1 MATLAAEAQNKGTAW
16 HRQCFLETL
25 ASFEA
30 EKRYLLPFLLLLCA
44 LSLSLYGATS
54 DELSAQAHKNKLSES
69 RYWHLLLHAPKDES
83 EIDDPAFFLSSEGK
97 HNLSSE
103 LEATIRRL
111 NDDTNRSNESVFCR
125 FPARRAWLEQELN
138 TSFGK
143 GECFEYETLVAKMD
157 PQKVTLVFPSAHINS
172 PASMF
177 GHTFLRIDSSM
188 ESKLMSYA
196 INYAAHTDDTNGL
209 LFAYKGLFGGYYGF
223 YSMLPYYEKLK
234 EYRDSESRD
243 VWEYDLNLTHDEV
256 MAMVRHIWEL
266 QRMNSWYYFF
276 DENCSYHMLWLTEIA
291 RPGIRLRNHFFYY
304 VIPPETVRA
313 FEEEALVS
321 DKHFRPSK
329 RTKLLAYEK
338 ELSPQGIE
346 VTQQLAAGS
355 FDKKGPQ
362 LSDQEHRYAL
372 EAAAEL
378 AEYDYIQG
386 KISKEV
392 YTARYHALLSERAAL
407 GKGDMLSIPEKSNP
421 DTAHHAARVAIAKE
435 WDNDRSPLVIGW
447 RPAFHDLGE
456 DDTGH
461 LSGAQIEFLDMA
473 VGVEQEKVTLEKLTV
488 LSLASIAPV
497 SRFFK
502 PFSWRMR
509 SGWDRDYEEDR
520 LSFVTRVG
528 AGAAIGD
535 ERLYGYLLSE
545 PEVRLGFN
553 PDAGIGMTLGA
564 AVNWGNRM
572 KSVLEAGTVFYL
584 DSSDRRRISL
594 SQVWQ
599 INPSWAFSLSAQS
612 VWQGFSEE
620 RVRFGVNL
628 YF

>member
-1 MATLAAEAQNKGTAW
+1 M
-16 HRQCFLETL
+16 
-25 ASFEA
+25 
-30 EKRYLLPFLLLLCA
+30 PFLILLCV
-44 LSLSLYGATS
+44 LSLSLHATLS
-54 DELSAQAHKNKLSES
+54 DELIARAHSKKLSDY
-69 RYWHLLLHAPKDES
+69 RYWHLLMHAPKGES
-83 EIDDPAFFLSSEGK
+83 EIDDDAFFLSSEGK
-97 HNLSSE
+97 QNLSSE
-103 LEATIRRL
+103 LDATIRHF
-111 NDDTNRSNESVFCR
+111 NDDSNRSNESIFCR

-143 GECFEYETLVAKMD
+143 GECSEYEALVAKMD

-243 VWEYDLNLTHDEV
+243 VWEYDLNLTHEEV

-266 QRMNSWYYFF
+266 QRINSWYYFF

-291 RPGIRLRNHFFYY
+291 RPSVHLRDHFFYY
-304 VIPPETVRA
+304 VIPPDTVRA
-313 FEEEALVS
+313 FEEENLVEG
-321 DKHFRPSK
+321 KHFRPSK
-329 RTKLLAYEK
+329 RTKLLAYEAN
-338 ELSPQGIE
+338 LSPEALNAVKDLSSGKID
-346 VTQQLAAGS
+346 AAAL
-355 FDKKGPQ
+355 PNMH
-362 LSDQEHRYAL
+362 LSAKEQRFVL

-378 AEYDYIQG
+378 VEYEYIEG
-386 KISKEV
+386 KITKEV
-392 YTARYHALLSERAAL
+392 YAARYHSLLSERAAL
-407 GKGDMLSIPEKSNP
+407 GSGDTLVIAEKSNP
-421 DTAHHAARVAIAKE
+421 DSAHRSGRIQISQAWYE
-435 WDNDRSPLVIGW
+435 NRSPLLIGW
-447 RPAFHDLGE
+447 RPAFHDLSE

-461 LSGAQIEFLDMA
+461 LPGAQIEFLDTMI
-473 VGVEQEKVTLEKLTV
+473 GVDHDKVSLEKLTI

-497 SRFFK
+497 SHFFK
-502 PFSWRMR
+502 PFSWRMK
-509 SGWDRDYEEDR
+509 SGWDRDYRGDN

-535 ERLYGYLLSE
+535 DQLYGYLLSE

-553 PDAGIGMTLGA
+553 DDIGIGFSAGA
-564 AVNWGNRM
+564 VKRWDGRM
-572 KSVLEAGTVFYL
+572 KSFVETGHIFYL
-584 DSSDRRRISL
+584 DGADRSRFSF

-599 INPSWAFSLSAQS
+599 WGEYGGVSCSFEAINQLYR
-612 VWQGFSEE
+612 ED
-620 RVRFGVNL
+620 RYKLGVNL

>member
-1 MATLAAEAQNKGTAW
+1 M
-16 HRQCFLETL
+16 
-25 ASFEA
+25 
-30 EKRYLLPFLLLLCA
+30 PFLLLLCA
-44 LSLSLYGATS
+44 LSLSLYATTS
-54 DELSAQAHKNKLSES
+54 DELIAQAHDQKLSDT
-69 RYWHLLLHAPKDES
+69 RYWHLLMHAPKEES
-83 EIDDPAFFLSSEGK
+83 EIDDDAFFLSRTGK
-97 HNLSSE
+97 QNLSAE
-103 LEATIRRL
+103 LDASIRHF
-111 NDDTNRSNESVFCR
+111 NEDNNRSNESVFCR

-138 TSFGK
+138 TSFGE
-143 GECFEYETLVAKMD
+143 GECSEYEALVTKMD

-209 LFAYKGLFGGYYGF
+209 LFAYKGLFGGYYGY

-243 VWEYDLNLTHDEV
+243 VWEYDLNLTHEEV

-291 RPGIRLRNHFFYY
+291 RPSVHLRDHFFYY

-313 FEEEALVS
+313 FEEEGLVT

-329 RTKLLAYEK
+329 RTKLLAYERA
-338 ELSPQGIE
+338 LSPKGIHTVRALSE
-346 VTQQLAAGS
+346 GKMDTNQTPSDTQ
-355 FDKKGPQ
+355 DR
-362 LSDQEHRYAL
+362 RYAL

-378 AEYDYIQG
+378 VEYNFIEG
-386 KISKEV
+386 KIAKDI
-392 YTARYHALLSERAAL
+392 YAHRYHSLLSERAVL
-407 GKGDMLSIPEKSNP
+407 GEGKTLPMPDKSNP
-421 DTAHHAARVAIAKE
+421 DTAHHAARIEIAQGWLE
-435 WDNDRSPLVIGW
+435 HRSPLLIGW
-447 RPAFHDLGE
+447 RPAFHDLTE

-461 LSGAQIEFLDMA
+461 LTGAQIEFLDTMI
-473 VGVEQEKVTLEKLTV
+473 GVDHDTVSLEKLTV

-497 SRFFK
+497 SHFFK
-502 PFSWRMR
+502 PFSWRMK
-509 SGWDRDYEEDR
+509 SGWDREYGYDR

-535 ERLYGYLLSE
+535 ERMFGYLLSE

-553 PDAGIGMTLGA
+553 PDIGLGFSAGAGI
-564 AVNWGNRM
+564 NWGKRM
-572 KSVLEAGTVFYL
+572 KSYVESGHIFYL
-584 DSSDRRRISL
+584 DGADRSRITL
-594 SQVWQ
+594 SHLWQWNSFSAVALSYETSYQVKRDD
-599 INPSWAFSLSAQS
+599 
-612 VWQGFSEE
+612 
-620 RVRFGVNL
+620 RVKLGVNL